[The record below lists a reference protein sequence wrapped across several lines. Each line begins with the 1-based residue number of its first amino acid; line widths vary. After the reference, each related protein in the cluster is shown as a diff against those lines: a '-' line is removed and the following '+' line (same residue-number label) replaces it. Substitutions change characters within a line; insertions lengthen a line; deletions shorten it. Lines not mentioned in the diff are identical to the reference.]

1 MENYCVICGEII
13 PEGIMV
19 CPVCEIKYGI
29 RKDESTEMRILLESS
44 SMTLED
50 KNGRTDKNSRR
61 KINAADSR

>member
-29 RKDESTEMRILLESS
+29 RKVESTEMRILLESS
-44 SMTLED
+44 SVTVEAKNEQAD
-50 KNGRTDKNSRR
+50 KPAGGK
-61 KINAADSR
+61 

>member
-44 SMTLED
+44 SVTVEGKNEQAD
-50 KNGRTDKNSRR
+50 KPAGGK
-61 KINAADSR
+61 

>member
-29 RKDESTEMRILLESS
+29 RKDETTEMRILLESS
-44 SMTLED
+44 SVTFEGKNEQAD
-50 KNGRTDKNSRR
+50 KPAGGK
-61 KINAADSR
+61 